1 VSQVN
6 QPWAYIVLFGLVF
19 IVYAKIIPR
28 SSPSKNLQSPTIHE
42 IEETMEHFTAELDEQ
57 NKALIQLLAETKRD
71 YEVHSAKLSMRVET
85 LERQMGQAAQE
96 LSKLGFSYDEIQKK
110 MEQRVSLPTDP
121 VIETQLQTPSIAL
134 NKEEVQQEPLVAM
147 NIKARYLELFELY
160 EQGKS
165 TEYIAKKLNMNKGE
179 VNLIFQLAKQEERL
193 NAQ

>member
-1 VSQVN
+1 VNQLN

-28 SSPSKNLQSPTIHE
+28 RNVSKSHQNPTIHE

-71 YEVHSAKLSMRVET
+71 NEMQSTKLSSRVET
-85 LERQMGQAAQE
+85 LEKQLGQAAHD
-96 LSKLGFSYDEIQKK
+96 LSKLGFTYEELQKK
-110 MEQRVSLPTDP
+110 VEQNPKISLNSVS
-121 VIETQLQTPSIAL
+121 ELQ
-134 NKEEVQQEPLVAM
+134 VQHPPINITKDDVEGQPFVAM
-147 NIKARYLELFELY
+147 NIKTRYYELFELY

>member
-1 VSQVN
+1 VNHLN

-19 IVYAKIIPR
+19 IVYAKIIPK
-28 SSPSKNLQSPTIHE
+28 SITSKGQQNPTIQE

-71 YEVHSAKLSMRVET
+71 YEVQTAKLSSRVET
-85 LERQMGQAAQE
+85 LERHIGQVTQE
-96 LSKLGFSYDEIQKK
+96 LSKLEFAYDEFQKK
-110 MEQRVSLPTDP
+110 LE
-121 VIETQLQTPSIAL
+121 QTPTAL
-134 NKEEVQQEPLVAM
+134 PNPYESQVPVPLIKDMEEMEEQPPTAM
-147 NIKARYLELFELY
+147 NIKARYVELFDLY